1 MHELGVTQQVLNIAV
16 DKATEAGAGKIKS
29 INLVI
34 GNMSGFIS
42 ESVQFYFD
50 FLANGSIAEGAKLCF
65 SHIATE
71 VRCRRCNLTYKPAG
85 ENWVCPGCGERE
97 MEVLGGKEFYIES
110 IEVE

>member
-1 MHELGVTQQVLNIAV
+1 MHELGVTQQVLDIVV
-16 DKATEAGAGKIKS
+16 DKATEVGAKKVKN

-34 GNMSGFIS
+34 GNMSGFLS

-50 FLANGSIAEGAKLCF
+50 FLANGSVAEGAKLCF
-65 SHIATE
+65 SHVPIE
-71 VRCRRCNLTYKPAG
+71 VRCRRCNLVYKPPD

-97 MEVLGGKEFYIES
+97 MDVLGGKEFYLES